1 MIDDLVLELYVVELL
16 DRGLDS
22 STVGGHIQAVWDVY
36 NYLST
41 SVPGLQGLVNPA
53 EGPRLKQ
60 TRKTINALYKLAS
73 KSKRPI
79 AKDKAKAIMAG
90 GFRTGLASLWRQDRH
105 AELYY
110 VLITLSMLRQGAL
123 SQLVVDY
130 SVEAGRVVFGKDS
143 AVTIL
148 HDATYGA
155 YVQFRIEVDKNV
167 TAEKVRYAYIP
178 STPGMGV
185 DAPAMLAAY
194 LLEVRP
200 PSGGY
205 LFAYPYKGA
214 KVLTFSTAVYKTFS
228 ARLREAYVK
237 TFPLANVA
245 EVEALGS
252 HSGRKSLAQWL
263 WEDGFAKRFIADI
276 GGWFIK
282 QEAVDLYFA
291 SSREMI
297 LEVLAMLGLSTTSA
311 HTRARVE

>member
-1 MIDDLVLELYVVELL
+1 
-16 DRGLDS
+16 
-22 STVGGHIQAVWDVY
+22 
-36 NYLST
+36 
-41 SVPGLQGLVNPA
+41 
-53 EGPRLKQ
+53 
-60 TRKTINALYKLAS
+60 
-73 KSKRPI
+73 
-79 AKDKAKAIMAG
+79 
-90 GFRTGLASLWRQDRH
+90 
-105 AELYY
+105 
-110 VLITLSMLRQGAL
+110 
-123 SQLVVDY
+123 
-130 SVEAGRVVFGKDS
+130 
-143 AVTIL
+143 
-148 HDATYGA
+148 
-155 YVQFRIEVDKNV
+155 
-167 TAEKVRYAYIP
+167 
-178 STPGMGV
+178 MGV
-185 DAPAMLAAY
+185 
-194 LLEVRP
+194 EVRP

-282 QEAVDLYFA
+282 QEAVHLYFA